1 MINSLD
7 NSSTENCIYIVC
19 VVTGWWRDAGTTANV
34 FIFLEGMYWGGG
46 GDCLKVG
53 VVNSLDNSPTENYIY
68 LVCVVTGWWR
78 DAGTTA
84 NVFIFLK
91 GMLFKRLL
99 LFNMKFSNR
108 QICASF

>member
-1 MINSLD
+1 MINCLD
-7 NSSTENCIYIVC
+7 NSPTENCIYLVC

-34 FIFLEGMYWGGG
+34 FIFLKGMYWGGG

-53 VVNSLDNSPTENYIY
+53 VNSPTENYIY

-91 GMLFKRLL
+91 GMHWGGGGDCL
-99 LFNMKFSNR
+99 
-108 QICASF
+108 